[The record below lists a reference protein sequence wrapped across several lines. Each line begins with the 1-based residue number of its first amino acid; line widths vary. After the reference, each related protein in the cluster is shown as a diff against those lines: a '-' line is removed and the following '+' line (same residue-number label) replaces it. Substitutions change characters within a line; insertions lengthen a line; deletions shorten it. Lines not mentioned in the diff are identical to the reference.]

1 MKIKAIRA
9 IERHQMLHPGDT
21 VLVALSGGADS
32 MALLHVL
39 YSLKDEYGIKI
50 VAAHFNHGIR
60 GEEAKRDENFCVE
73 VCKSLGVELFI
84 GSADIPA
91 LAKEKGLKMIA
102 VTAFGDSEAAHLA
115 DYVLVSSSLGASEN
129 YYKGYSYLGEFVL
142 LETLL
147 KFVTNEEL
155 IELLKEYTPEAGREN
170 AKKFMEHFGG
180 MDRGDASRIV
190 ASRIETI
197 MEVGMT
203 AGE

>member
-39 YSLKDEYGIKI
+39 FSLKDEYNIKI

-73 VCKSLGVELFI
+73 VCENLDVELFV

-91 LAKEKGLKMIA
+91 LAKEKGL
-102 VTAFGDSEAAHLA
+102 
-115 DYVLVSSSLGASEN
+115 
-129 YYKGYSYLGEFVL
+129 
-142 LETLL
+142 
-147 KFVTNEEL
+147 
-155 IELLKEYTPEAGREN
+155 
-170 AKKFMEHFGG
+170 
-180 MDRGDASRIV
+180 DRKSV
-190 ASRIETI
+190 
-197 MEVGMT
+197 V
-203 AGE
+203 